1 MGVKYS
7 LKGIADMNNSIN
19 NMSIDDIGD
28 DNTPWVQDEIDAEM
42 GNIFGS
48 IGKAIS
54 SVASIPASIGRT
66 VGGTIGGVIG
76 GKSGRRIGSN
86 IGNVAGMV
94 AMPSAAITG
103 VTARAIGT
111 IVDPRSGKKK
121 TVVSLSGRT
130 GMTADGRL
138 SDGASSSQPVP
149 CACGNMNTPVI
160 AAEAGISSI
169 PRLVK
174 ERLQPEIKTI
184 HNMLARAQIQREATS
199 EHNNIMGRADF
210 QRRVL
215 TDLDSLAS
223 RCGNKPAQGALA
235 RFRAA
240 FGL

>member
-1 MGVKYS
+1 
-7 LKGIADMNNSIN
+7 MNNSID

-42 GNIFGS
+42 GGLFDIVKGVITAPLT
-48 IGKAIS
+48 IGKA
-54 SVASIPASIGRT
+54 
-66 VGGTIGGVIG
+66 VGGTIGGAIG
-76 GKSGRRIGSN
+76 GKAGRN
-86 IGNVAGMV
+86 IGRSIGGFAGSGGSLSHML
-94 AMPSAAITG
+94 TG
-103 VTARAIGT
+103 ELIKGGPKGVGRAIGS
-111 IVDPRSGKKK
+111 ILDPLTGKRK

-138 SDGASSSQPVP
+138 SDGSSSSQPMP

-184 HNMLARAQIQREATS
+184 HNMLARAQVQREATS
-199 EHNNIMGRADF
+199 EHNAIMGKAEF

-215 TDLDSLAS
+215 TDLDALAS